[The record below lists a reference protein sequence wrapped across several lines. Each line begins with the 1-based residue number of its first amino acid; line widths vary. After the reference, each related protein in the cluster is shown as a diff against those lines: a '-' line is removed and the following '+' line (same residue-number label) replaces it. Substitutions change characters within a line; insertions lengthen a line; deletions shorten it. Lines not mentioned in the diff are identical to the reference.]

1 VNTLQPLPVG
11 ALTIEAGFWAE
22 FQELNRAAI
31 IPHGLAW
38 VHRTGWVGNF
48 EAAAAGQPFQ
58 HVGAEFADSEVY
70 KLLEAIAWELDRRPD
85 AALASRFDALVDT
98 VAAAQ
103 EPDGYL
109 HTGFGRPGQPGRYT
123 DLEWGHELYC
133 FGHLLQ
139 AAAAAVRAGRG
150 GRLRTMA
157 ERLVEHIDAEFG
169 PTGREAVCGH
179 PEIELG
185 LTELFQATG
194 DRRLLTLA
202 AGFVERRGRGTLASI
217 EYGRGYFQDETPV
230 RESDTLHGH
239 AVRALYL
246 ASGAVDVACATGDTE
261 LLDAVV
267 KQWDHAVACRTY
279 LTGGMGS
286 RHQDESF
293 GDDFEL
299 PPDRAYAET
308 CAAIGSVMLSWRLL
322 LATGEP
328 RFAELIERT
337 LFNNVIS
344 SPRADGRA
352 FFYVNT
358 LHQRTPG
365 TIPDEFTPTNRA
377 ESGLRAPWFD
387 VSCCPPNLARTL
399 AHLGHYFASVSDTAL
414 HLHQLGSFRIQTPL
428 DGHAI
433 DVRLESGFPHEGNV
447 TMTLLA
453 PLPARTFLRLRIPAW
468 ARGVATASS
477 TGPGVDI
484 VGDEVVV
491 SGPRPSGQTVTVT
504 FPLEVR
510 VVRPPAHI
518 DAIRGQVAFERGP
531 FVLATEDVDLPHGV
545 TVNDIA
551 IQPESRESVAHHLRV
566 RAVRIGGQATSSWP
580 YVVQSEPGPPLDLE
594 PPQPAED
601 LVAVYRP
608 YYQWGNR
615 GPTTMRVWTPE
626 WITEQTVDEGEA

>member
-1 VNTLQPLPVG
+1 VSDSQPLPPG

-31 IPHGLAW
+31 LPHGLAW
-38 VHRTGWVGNF
+38 VHRMGWVGNF
-48 EAAAAGQPFQ
+48 EAAAAGQAFQ
-58 HVGAEFADSEVY
+58 HVGAQFADSEVY
-70 KLLEAIAWELDRRPD
+70 KLLEAIAWELGRRPD
-85 AALASRFDALVDT
+85 GALAARYDDLVDT

-103 EPDGYL
+103 ETDGYL
-109 HTGFGRPGQPGRYT
+109 HTAFGRPGQPGRYT

-139 AAAAAVRAGRG
+139 AAAAAVRTGRAS
-150 GRLRTMA
+150 RLRSVA

-169 PTGREAVCGH
+169 PGGREAVCGH

-194 DRRLLTLA
+194 DSRLLRLA
-202 AGFVERRGRGTLASI
+202 AGFVERRGTGTLAAI
-217 EYGRGYFQDETPV
+217 EYGQSYFQDETPV
-230 RESDTLHGH
+230 RESHTLHGH

-261 LLDAVV
+261 LLEAVI
-267 KQWDHAVACRTY
+267 KQWDHTVACRTY

-308 CAAIGSVMLSWRLL
+308 CAAIGSIMLSWRLL

-358 LHQRTPG
+358 LHQRSPG
-365 TIPDEFTPTNRA
+365 ASPDEFAQANRA

-399 AHLGHYFASVSDTAL
+399 AHLGHYFASMSDTVL
-414 HLHQLGSFRIQTPL
+414 HIHQLGSFRISTVL
-428 DGHAI
+428 GEDDV
-433 DVRLESGFPHEGNV
+433 DVRVESDFPYAGNV
-447 TMTLLA
+447 TVTLLA
-453 PLPARTFLRLRIPAW
+453 PVPARASVRLRIPAW
-468 ARGVATASS
+468 ARGEATASS
-477 TGPGVDI
+477 TGPGVAV

-491 SGPRPSGQTVTVT
+491 SGPQQSGQIITVT
-504 FPLEVR
+504 FPVEAR
-510 VVRPPAHI
+510 VVRPPSQA
-518 DAIRGQVAFERGP
+518 DAVRGQVAFERGP
-531 FVLATEDVDLPHGV
+531 FVLAMEDVDLPHGV
-545 TVNDIA
+545 TVNEIA
-551 IQPESRESVAHHLRV
+551 IEPEVRESVGQELRV
-566 RAVRIGGQATSSWP
+566 RAVRVSQTSKPWP
-580 YVVQSEPGPPLDLE
+580 YVSASVAEPLPE
-594 PPQPAED
+594 PSED
-601 LVAVYRP
+601 LVAVFRP
-608 YYQWGNR
+608 YYRWGNR

-626 WITEQTVDEGEA
+626 WVPA

>member
-1 VNTLQPLPVG
+1 MSILQPLPVG
-11 ALTIEAGFWAE
+11 SLTIEAGFWAE

-31 IPHGLAW
+31 LPHSLAW
-38 VHRTGWVGNF
+38 VHRMGWVGNF
-48 EAAAAGQPFQ
+48 EAAASAKPYQ
-58 HVGAEFADSEVY
+58 HVGVVFADSEVY
-70 KLLEAIAWELDRRPD
+70 KLLEAIAWELDRRHD
-85 AALASRFDALVDT
+85 GAMAARYDDLVDT

-103 EPDGYL
+103 DPDGYL

-139 AAAAAVRAGRG
+139 AAAAAVRTGRG
-150 GRLRTMA
+150 SRLRSVA

-169 PTGREAVCGH
+169 PGGRKAVCGH

-185 LTELFQATG
+185 LTELHQATG
-194 DRRLLTLA
+194 DSRLLTLA
-202 AGFVERRGRGTLASI
+202 ACFVERRGTGTLAPI
-217 EYGRGYFQDETPV
+217 EYGQGYFQDETPV
-230 RESDTLHGH
+230 RESHTLHGH

-246 ASGAVDVACATGDTE
+246 ASGAVDVASATGDTE
-261 LLDAVV
+261 LLDAVIR
-267 KQWDHAVACRTY
+267 QWDHAVACRTY

-322 LATGEP
+322 LATGES

-337 LFNNVIS
+337 LFNSVIS

-358 LHQRTPG
+358 LHQRSPG
-365 TIPDEFTPTNRA
+365 ATPDEFAQTNRA

-387 VSCCPPNLARTL
+387 VSCCPPNIARTL
-399 AHLGHYFASVSDTAL
+399 AHLGHYFASMSDTAL
-414 HLHQLGSFRIQTPL
+414 HVHQLGSFRIRTVL
-428 DGHAI
+428 GEDDV
-433 DVRLESGFPHEGNV
+433 DVRVESGFPHDGNV

-453 PLPARTFLRLRIPAW
+453 PLPARASVRVRIPGW
-468 ARGVATASS
+468 ARGAATASS
-477 TGPGVDI
+477 TGPGVEV

-491 SGPRPSGQTVTVT
+491 SGPQPSGQTISVT
-504 FPLEVR
+504 FPVAVR
-510 VVRPPAHI
+510 VVRPPTRA
-518 DAIRGQVAFERGP
+518 DAVRGQVAFERGP
-531 FVLATEDVDLPHGV
+531 FVLAAEDVDLPHGV
-545 TVNDIA
+545 TVNEIA
-551 IQPESRESVAHHLRV
+551 IDPEVRESVGHQLRV
-566 RAVRIGGQATSSWP
+566 RAVRVGQTPKPWP
-580 YVVQSEPGPPLDLE
+580 YVSRAVPEAPPVPL
-594 PPQPAED
+594 ED
-601 LVAVYRP
+601 LVAVFRP
-608 YYQWGNR
+608 YYRWGNR

-626 WITEQTVDEGEA
+626 WVSTRSIP